1 MANGTGAR
9 MRARAGR
16 RGRSVK
22 APSRFR
28 PADLTG
34 EAIAGLLQRP
44 GRSALT
50 VLGTVAGI
58 GGFVAIVALSQTAA
72 GQIGRD
78 FNVQDATQV
87 TVRDTGARGAPTGS
101 TMDFPTNADAL
112 VDRIHGVVAAG
123 VWWPVSFSNTSVS
136 ALPPNA
142 DGTKVGL
149 PVTAAS
155 PGALTGS
162 GAQLAAGVLF
172 NQFHEATAQDVAV
185 LGKTAAAQLGIS
197 SLVNEPAIFIG
208 GQPFTVVG
216 ILADDPRLPQL
227 NLGVTVPESAALRLW
242 GPPQPRCGCPA
253 QMLIHTK
260 LGAAQVVAEQ
270 AAVALRPD
278 NPKLLTATAP
288 VNPAQLKKS
297 VTASFNAVFLALA
310 GVALVIGAVGIANT
324 TLVAVLERSSEI
336 GLRRALGA
344 RPRHIAIQFLAE
356 STALGLF
363 GGLVGACLGVLVA
376 IAVTVAE
383 HWTAIL
389 DARVVFVAPAAGAV
403 IGLLAGLY
411 PALRASTIEPAD
423 ALRR

>member
-1 MANGTGAR
+1 
-9 MRARAGR
+9 MRSQAGR
-16 RGRSVK
+16 RRRAAQAS
-22 APSRFR
+22 SRFR
-28 PADLTG
+28 PVDLAS

-72 GQIGRD
+72 GQIGKD

-87 TVRDTGARGAPTGS
+87 TVSDTGARGGASP
-101 TMDFPTNADAL
+101 TMDFPMNADAL
-112 VDRIHGVVAAG
+112 TDRIHGVLAAG
-123 VWWPVSFSNTSVS
+123 VWWPVSFGNGSQVS
-136 ALPPNA
+136 ALPPSA
-142 DGTKVGL
+142 DGTKLGL

-155 PGALTGS
+155 PGALVAS
-162 GAQLAAGVLF
+162 GAQLSAGVLF
-172 NQFHEATAQDVAV
+172 NQFHEDSAQDVAV

-216 ILADDPRLPQL
+216 ILAGDPRLPQL
-227 NLGVTVPESAALRLW
+227 NLGVTVPESTALRLW
-242 GPPQPRCGCPA
+242 GPPPSYNAA
-253 QMLIHTK
+253 QMLIHTR

-278 NPKLLTATAP
+278 DPKLLTATAP
-288 VNPAQLKKS
+288 ANPAQLKNA
-297 VTASFNAVFLALA
+297 VTASLNTVFLALA
-310 GVALVIGAVGIANT
+310 GVALIIGAVGIANT

-344 RPRHIAIQFLAE
+344 RPRHIAVQFLAE

-376 IAVTVAE
+376 IAVTIAE
-383 HWTAIL
+383 HWTALL
-389 DARVVFVAPAAGAV
+389 DARIVFAAPAAGAV

>member
-1 MANGTGAR
+1 
-9 MRARAGR
+9 MRSRAGSR
-16 RGRSVK
+16 RRTVQ

-28 PADLTG
+28 LADLAS
-34 EAIAGLLQRP
+34 EAMAGLLQRP

-50 VLGTVAGI
+50 VLGTVVGI

-72 GQIGRD
+72 GQIGKD

-87 TVRDTGARGAPTGS
+87 TVTDTGARGGPS
-101 TMDFPTNADAL
+101 PTMDFPMNADAL
-112 VDRIHGVVAAG
+112 ADRIHGVLASG
-123 VWWPVSFSNTSVS
+123 VWWSVNVGNSAVS
-136 ALPPNA
+136 ALPASA
-142 DGTKVGL
+142 DGTKLGL

-155 PGALTGS
+155 PGALVAS
-162 GAQLAAGVLF
+162 GAQLSAGVLF
-172 NQFHEATAQDVAV
+172 NQFHEDRAQDVAV
-185 LGKTAAAQLGIS
+185 LGKTAAAQLGIA

-216 ILADDPRLPQL
+216 VLAGDPRLPQL

-242 GPPQPRCGCPA
+242 GPPPPYGPA
-253 QMLIHTK
+253 QMLIHTR

-270 AAVALRPD
+270 AAVAVRPD
-278 NPKLLTATAP
+278 DPKLLSATAP
-288 VNPAQLKKS
+288 ANPAQLKNA
-297 VTASFNAVFLALA
+297 VTASLNTLFLALA
-310 GVALVIGAVGIANT
+310 GVALIIGAVGIANT

-344 RPRHIAIQFLAE
+344 RPRHIAVQFLAE

-376 IAVTVAE
+376 IAVTISE
-383 HWTAIL
+383 HWTALL
-389 DARVVFVAPAAGAV
+389 DARIVFAAPAAGAV

>member
-1 MANGTGAR
+1 
-9 MRARAGR
+9 
-16 RGRSVK
+16 
-22 APSRFR
+22 
-28 PADLTG
+28 
-34 EAIAGLLQRP
+34 
-44 GRSALT
+44 
-50 VLGTVAGI
+50 
-58 GGFVAIVALSQTAA
+58 
-72 GQIGRD
+72 
-78 FNVQDATQV
+78 
-87 TVRDTGARGAPTGS
+87 
-101 TMDFPTNADAL
+101 MDFPVNADAL
-112 VDRIHGVVAAG
+112 VDRIHGVLAAG
-123 VWWPVSFSNTSVS
+123 IWWPVSFGNTTVS
-136 ALPPNA
+136 ALPPSA
-142 DGTKVGL
+142 GGAKVGL

-155 PGALTGS
+155 PGALVAS

-185 LGKTAAAQLGIS
+185 LGRTAAAQLGIT

-227 NLGVTVPESAALRLW
+227 NLGATIPESTALRLW
-242 GPPQPRCGCPA
+242 GPPQSSDPA

-278 NPKLLTATAP
+278 DPKLLTATAP

-297 VTASFNAVFLALA
+297 VTASFNAVFLTLA

-324 TLVAVLERSSEI
+324 TLVAVLERYSEI

-389 DARVVFVAPAAGAV
+389 DARIVFVAPAAGAV

-423 ALRR
+423 ALRH

>member
-1 MANGTGAR
+1 MP
-9 MRARAGR
+9 ARAASR
-16 RGRSVK
+16 TRYVRT
-22 APSRFR
+22 PSRFR
-28 PADLTG
+28 LADLAG

-72 GQIGRD
+72 GQIGKE
-78 FNVQDATQV
+78 FNRQDATQV
-87 TVRDTGARGAPTGS
+87 TVDDTGASTS
-101 TMDFPTNADAL
+101 DTMDFPMNADAL
-112 VDRIHGVVAAG
+112 VDRIHGVLAAG
-123 VWWPVSFSNTSVS
+123 VWWSVSFGNTTVS
-136 ALPPNA
+136 ALPPSA

-155 PGALTGS
+155 PGALVAS

-185 LGKTAAAQLGIS
+185 LGKSAAAQLGIS

-208 GQPFTVVG
+208 GQPFTVIG

-227 NLGVTVPESAALRLW
+227 NLGVTVPESTALHLW
-242 GPPQPRCGCPA
+242 GPPQSYDPA

-260 LGAAQVVAEQ
+260 LGAAQVVAAQ

-278 NPKLLTATAP
+278 DPKLLTATAP
-288 VNPAQLKKS
+288 VNAAQLKKS

-376 IAVTVAE
+376 IAVTISE
-383 HWTAIL
+383 HWTALL
-389 DARVVFVAPAAGAV
+389 DARIVFAAPVAGAV

>member
-1 MANGTGAR
+1 
-9 MRARAGR
+9 
-16 RGRSVK
+16 
-22 APSRFR
+22 
-28 PADLTG
+28 LTG
-34 EAIAGLLQRP
+34 EAIAGVLQRP

-50 VLGTVAGI
+50 ALGTVAGI

-72 GQIGRD
+72 GQIGKE

-87 TVRDTGARGAPTGS
+87 TVIDTGARGSSAS
-101 TMDFPTNADAL
+101 RTMDFPMNADAL
-112 VDRIHGVVAAG
+112 VDRIHGVLAAG
-123 VWWPVSFSNTSVS
+123 VWWPVSTGNKAVT
-136 ALPPNA
+136 ALPPSA
-142 DGTKVGL
+142 GGAKVGL
-149 PVTAAS
+149 PVAAAS
-155 PGALTGS
+155 PGALTAS
-162 GAQLAAGVLF
+162 GARLAAGVLF

-216 ILADDPRLPQL
+216 ILADDPRLPLL

-242 GPPQPRCGCPA
+242 GPPQSGDQA

-278 NPKLLTATAP
+278 NPKLLTVTAP
-288 VNPAQLKKS
+288 ANPAQLKKS

-376 IAVTVAE
+376 IAVTIAE
-383 HWTAIL
+383 HWTALL
-389 DARVVFVAPAAGAV
+389 DARIVFVAPAAGAI

>member
-1 MANGTGAR
+1 
-9 MRARAGR
+9 MRSRAGSRRRTAGR
-16 RGRSVK
+16 RRTVQT
-22 APSRFR
+22 PSRFR
-28 PADLTG
+28 LADLAS

-50 VLGTVAGI
+50 VLGTIAGI

-72 GQIGRD
+72 GQIGKD

-87 TVRDTGARGAPTGS
+87 TVNDTGARGGS
-101 TMDFPTNADAL
+101 ANPTMDFPMNADAL
-112 VDRIHGVVAAG
+112 ADRIHGVLAAG
-123 VWWPVSFSNTSVS
+123 VWWQVNFQPTVS
-136 ALPPNA
+136 ALPPSAN
-142 DGTKVGL
+142 GTKVGL

-155 PGALTGS
+155 PGALVAS

-172 NQFHEATAQDVAV
+172 NQFHEASAQDVAV

-227 NLGVTVPESAALRLW
+227 NLGVTVPESAALHLW
-242 GPPQPRCGCPA
+242 GRPPSYSAA
-253 QMLIHTK
+253 QMLIHTR
-260 LGAAQVVAEQ
+260 LGAAQIVAEQ

-288 VNPAQLKKS
+288 ANQAQLKKS
-297 VTASFNAVFLALA
+297 VTTSLNAVFVALA
-310 GVALVIGAVGIANT
+310 GVALIIGAIGIANT
-324 TLVAVLERSSEI
+324 TLVAVLERAGEI

-376 IAVTVAE
+376 IAVTIAE
-383 HWTAIL
+383 HWTALL
-389 DARVVFVAPAAGAV
+389 DARIVFAAPAAGAV

>member
-1 MANGTGAR
+1 
-9 MRARAGR
+9 
-16 RGRSVK
+16 VK

-28 PADLTG
+28 PADLAG

-44 GRSALT
+44 GRSVLT

-72 GQIGRD
+72 GQIGKE

-87 TVRDTGARGAPTGS
+87 TVNDTGARSGPAGR

-112 VDRIHGVVAAG
+112 ANRIHGVVAAG
-123 VWWPVSFSNTSVS
+123 VWWPVNFGQISVS
-136 ALPPNA
+136 ALPPSA

-155 PGALTGS
+155 PGALVAS

-185 LGKTAAAQLGIS
+185 LSKTAAAQLGIS

-242 GPPQPRCGCPA
+242 GSPQPAGPA
-253 QMLIHTK
+253 QMLIHTR

-363 GGLVGACLGVLVA
+363 GGLVGACFGVLVA
-376 IAVTVAE
+376 IAVTISE
-383 HWTAIL
+383 HWTALL
-389 DARVVFVAPAAGAV
+389 DSRVVFVAPAAGAV